1 MRSGSGINNDFYDQL
16 GERWYEGA
24 DHPIALLRAEAVSRN
39 AWVLDGLKAHAAPGA
54 RVLDAGC
61 GGGFLTNALA
71 AAGYAAAGVDRSRAS
86 LAQARAR
93 DATGTASYHAGDL
106 VGLPFP
112 DGAFD
117 AVCAM
122 DVLEHI
128 EALDRAVAEL
138 ARVLRPGGLFFY
150 YTFNRNPLSWLLAV
164 QGVRW
169 IANAPPNVHVYRL
182 LIKPRELRD
191 LCELHALET
200 EEQSGLR
207 PAFDGALARLVFTR
221 RVREDFRFVPS
232 RSLAVGYLGRA
243 RKRARI

>member
-16 GERWYEGA
+16 GALWYEGC

-39 AWVLDGLKAHAAPGA
+39 AWVLEGLGAAARPGA

-71 AAGYAAAGVDRSRAS
+71 AAGYAAAGVDRSAAS
-86 LAQARAR
+86 LEQAKAK
-93 DATGTASYHAGDL
+93 DATRTASYHEGDL
-106 VGLPFP
+106 TSLPFAS
-112 DGAFD
+112 GTFD

-122 DVLEHI
+122 DVLEHV
-128 EALDRAVAEL
+128 EALDEAVAEL
-138 ARVLRPGGLFFY
+138 SRVLRPGGLFFY

-169 IANAPPNVHVYRL
+169 IRNAPPNVHVYRL
-182 LIKPRELRD
+182 LIKPSELRA
-191 LCELHALET
+191 LCERHDLAT
-200 EEQSGLR
+200 EEQTGLR
-207 PAFDGALARLVFTR
+207 PAFDGALAHLVLTR

-243 RKRARI
+243 RKRAGI

>member
-16 GERWYEGA
+16 GARWYEGA
-24 DHPIALLRAEAVSRN
+24 DHPIALLRAEAASRN
-39 AWVLDGLKAHAAPGA
+39 AWVLEGLKAAAAPGA

-71 AAGYAAAGVDRSRAS
+71 AAGYAATGVDRSAAS
-86 LAQARAR
+86 LAQAEAR
-93 DATGTASYHAGDL
+93 DATGAASYRTGEL
-106 VGLPFP
+106 TSLPFP
-112 DGAFD
+112 DACFD

-128 EALDRAVAEL
+128 EPLEEAVAEL
-138 ARVLRPGGLFFY
+138 SRVLRPGGLFFY

-169 IANAPPNVHVYRL
+169 ILNAPPNLHVYRL
-182 LIKPRELRD
+182 LIKPRELRA
-191 LCELHALET
+191 LCDRHSLDT
-200 EEQSGLR
+200 ERQTGLR
-207 PAFDGALARLVFTR
+207 PALDGALAHLVLTR

-232 RSLAVGYLGRA
+232 RSLAVGYLVRA